1 MASQVSLPNISP
13 LRSRTNRR
21 AGAFD
26 IWARAGRQL
35 LAYDCIEQARID
47 RAISEWSY
55 ILALLAKRKVARSVQ
70 RRSGLARSSNPLCK
84 HVLGHGT
91 HHEIHV
97 GKSAAAVLRGLA
109 IKFAGLVGRQVQLR
123 DHSVHRGDHA
133 AELRHKEHVHD
144 RSRSER
150 EVHWHPRWNDELVD
164 TRDALL
170 GIDEQ
175 PFPVERDD
183 LHFGRLVR
191 RADWLERIESI

>member
-35 LAYDCIEQARID
+35 LAYNCIEQARID
-47 RAISEWSY
+47 RAISEWTY
-55 ILALLAKRKVARSVQ
+55 IFALLAKRGIARSVQ
-70 RRSGLARSSNPLCK
+70 RRSTLARSSDPLCK
-84 HVLGHGT
+84 LVLGHGT
-91 HHEIHV
+91 HLEIHV

-150 EVHWHPRWNDELVD
+150 EVHWHARRNDERGD
-164 TRDALL
+164 TREALPRV
-170 GIDEQ
+170 GEE
-175 PFPVERDD
+175 PCPVERDD
-183 LHFGRLVR
+183 LHFCRLVR

>member
-26 IWARAGRQL
+26 IWARAGWQL
-35 LAYDCIEQARID
+35 LAYNCIEQACID
-47 RAISEWSY
+47 RAISEWRY
-55 ILALLAKRKVARSVQ
+55 IFALLAKRKIARSVQ
-70 RRSGLARSSNPLCK
+70 RRSALARSSDPLCK
-84 HVLGHGT
+84 RVLGHGT

-109 IKFAGLVGRQVQLR
+109 VKFARLVGRQVQLR

-133 AELRHKEHVHD
+133 AELRHKEHVHHG
-144 RSRSER
+144 SRSQR
-150 EVHWHPRWNDELVD
+150 KVHRHSGGYDEFVD
-164 TRDALL
+164 TRDALV

-183 LHFGRLVR
+183 LYFGRLVR
-191 RADWLERIESI
+191 RADWLEGIESV